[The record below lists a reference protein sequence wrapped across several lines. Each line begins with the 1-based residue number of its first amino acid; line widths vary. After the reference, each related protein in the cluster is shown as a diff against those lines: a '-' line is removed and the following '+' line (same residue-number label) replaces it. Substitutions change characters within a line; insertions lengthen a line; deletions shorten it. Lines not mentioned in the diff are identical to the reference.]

1 MRRPLALLAAGLVA
15 LAAPAAAFAHG
26 DRTPIDRIP
35 GAWRFEATPIV
46 VCLVVLALYV
56 QAWLKLRGRGRS
68 DHASLLHLVLFTA
81 GVLVGLG
88 ALVSPLDAMGE
99 EYLLLAHMAQHQIL
113 LDISPALVMLGL
125 RGPIGAF
132 FIPAPVLG
140 PLARNR
146 AIRTVF
152 HVLTRWWVALGIFV
166 AAVAAWHVP
175 RNYEAALEHQWLH
188 DLEHLSFAVAGA
200 LLWLQIVDPAR
211 REELSRKSRAVLV
224 IAVLAAV
231 HLIVHPILLTGG
243 VKFKVYALQDER
255 LFGMSALSDQ
265 HWSAVFMTTE
275 EVLVLGAAIVVLA
288 WPMLTRLSAAG
299 IEQRAAQLEREAA
312 EALRRA
318 EGQGQGQAPGE

>member
-1 MRRPLALLAAGLVA
+1 MRRPLALLATALVA

-26 DRTPIDRIP
+26 DRTAIDQIP
-35 GAWRFEATPIV
+35 GAWRFEATPIAV
-46 VCLVVLALYV
+46 SLVVLALFL

-68 DHASLLHLVLFTA
+68 DHASWKHLVLFTA

-88 ALVSPLDAMGE
+88 ALVSPLDAIGE

-132 FIPAPVLG
+132 LIPAPVLG

-146 AIRTVF
+146 AIRFVF
-152 HVLTRWWVALGIFV
+152 HVLTRWWVALGGFI

-175 RNYEAALEHQWLH
+175 RSYEAALEHQWIH
-188 DLEHLSFAVAGA
+188 DLEHLSFAVVGA

-243 VKFKVYALQDER
+243 VKYRIYALQDER
-255 LFGMSALSDQ
+255 LFGMSAVSDQ

-275 EVLVLGAAIVVLA
+275 EVLVLGAAILVLA
-288 WPMLTRLSAAG
+288 WPMLTRLSMAG
-299 IEQRAAQLEREAA
+299 IEQRAAELEREAA

-318 EGQGQGQAPGE
+318 EAQGD